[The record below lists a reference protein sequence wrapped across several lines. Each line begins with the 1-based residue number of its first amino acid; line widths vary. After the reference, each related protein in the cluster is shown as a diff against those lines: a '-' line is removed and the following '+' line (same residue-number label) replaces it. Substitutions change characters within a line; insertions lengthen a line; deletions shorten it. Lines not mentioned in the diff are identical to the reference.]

1 MSTQTRQ
8 YKQLTLGQRYQI
20 EALLGTDLLQKEI
33 ADKVG
38 ITEST
43 LSRELHRNASNDGYY
58 AETAHAL
65 TTQRRASPT
74 KFSKSNERHMPIIK
88 KGLSLG
94 WSPENISARMK
105 VEVPEIALSHMTIYK
120 RIGANKTQG
129 GTLYK
134 EPPRYGKRRCKGGK
148 RKAGRFL
155 IPNRVDISERPE
167 VVELRSR
174 LGDWEGDTVF
184 GQDAHLVT
192 LVDRKSRYTL
202 IGKTD
207 TKQAETVA
215 DTMINLLKRVSTVCI
230 ITLDNG
236 GEFAAHEKVS
246 KAMNADVFFAK
257 PYASYQRGTNE
268 NTNGIIRRTWPK
280 KIALGN
286 LSEESIRETELLIN
300 TMPRKVLGGR
310 TPLEVYS
317 GVSIA
322 LIA

>member
-1 MSTQTRQ
+1 MSKQTRQ
-8 YKQLTLGQRYQI
+8 FKQLTQGQRYQI
-20 EALLGTDLLQKEI
+20 EALVGVLMQKEI
-33 ADKVG
+33 AAKLG
-38 ITEST
+38 ISESA
-43 LSRELHRNASNDGYY
+43 LSRELSRNGSGGKYC

-65 TTQRRASPT
+65 AIQRRTSAA
-74 KFSKSNERHMPIIK
+74 KFSKSDERHMPIIK
-88 KGLSLG
+88 KGLSFG

-105 VEVPEIALSHMTIYK
+105 VEMPESAISHTTVYK
-120 RIGANKTQG
+120 RIAANKAQG

-134 EPPRYGKRRCKGGK
+134 DLPRHGKRRCKGGK
-148 RKAGRFL
+148 RKAGRSL
-155 IPNRVDISERPE
+155 IPNRVDITERPE

-174 LGDWEGDTVF
+174 LGDWEGDTVY

-192 LVDRKSRYTL
+192 LVDLKSRLTL

-207 TKQAETVA
+207 TKQADVVA
-215 DTMINLLKRVSTVCI
+215 DAMIQLLKRVSSTST

-236 GEFAAHEKVS
+236 GEFAAHEKVAEAIS
-246 KAMNADVFFAK
+246 ADIYFAK

-280 KIALGN
+280 KMS
-286 LSEESIRETELLIN
+286 LSHLTEADLRTREMLIN

-310 TPLEVYS
+310 TPLEVYT
-317 GVSIA
+317 GQSIA

>member
-1 MSTQTRQ
+1 MSKQTRQ
-8 YKQLTLGQRYQI
+8 YKQLTQGQRYQI
-20 EALLGTDLLQKEI
+20 EALVGTLMQKEI
-33 ADKVG
+33 AKKLG
-38 ITEST
+38 ISESA
-43 LSRELHRNASNDGYY
+43 LSRELRRNGIDGRYR

-65 TTQRRASPT
+65 ATERRTSAAKYNKT
-74 KFSKSNERHMPIIK
+74 DERHMPIIK

-105 VEVPEIALSHMTIYK
+105 VETPESAISHTTVYNRIAT
-120 RIGANKTQG
+120 NKAQG

-134 EPPRYGKRRCKGGK
+134 DLPRHGKRRCKGGK
-148 RKAGRFL
+148 RKAGHSL
-155 IPNRVDISERPE
+155 IPNRVDITERPE

-174 LGDWEGDTVF
+174 LGDWEGDTVY

-192 LVDRKSRYTL
+192 LVDRKSRLTL

-207 TKQAETVA
+207 TKQADSVA
-215 DTMINLLKRVSTVCI
+215 DSMIQLLKRVSSTNT

-236 GEFAAHEKVS
+236 GEFAAHEKVA
-246 KAMNADVFFAK
+246 KAVNADIYFAK

-280 KIALGN
+280 KMSLGH
-286 LSEESIRETELLIN
+286 LTEADLRTMEMLIN
-300 TMPRKVLGGR
+300 TMPRKVLGGK
-310 TPLEVYS
+310 TPLEVYT
-317 GVSIA
+317 GQSIA